1 LLKVPVDE
9 YEVEVLHAA
18 LGVAVDHGA
27 ELGAAARAYAARY
40 HDLTGVADAYV
51 EALETA
57 AGGDAVADAVLW
69 RIAEAAAEVGIED
82 PAAVVRAAR
91 EAGLLT

>member
-1 LLKVPVDE
+1 MPVDD
-9 YEVEVLHAA
+9 YEVDVLQAA
-18 LGVAVDHGA
+18 FGVAVDHG
-27 ELGAAARAYAARY
+27 EQLGSAARAYAARY
-40 HDLTGVADAYV
+40 HDLAGVADAYV

-69 RIAEAAAEVGIED
+69 RIAEAAAEVGIDD

-91 EAGLLT
+91 DSGLLT